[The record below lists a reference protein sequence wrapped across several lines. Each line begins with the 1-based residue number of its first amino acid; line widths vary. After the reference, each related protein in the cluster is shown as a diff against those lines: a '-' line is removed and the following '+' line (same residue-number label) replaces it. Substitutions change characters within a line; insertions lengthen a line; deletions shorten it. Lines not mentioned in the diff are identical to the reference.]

1 MENRVT
7 ICAEIDWV
15 FEGCQLFEGLLAD
28 RTLEEFKEALFVKY
42 GLDTEYSRKCIS
54 LLEQIQADAKETFA
68 DAAEQ
73 IERYFK
79 EFLPDTP
86 LIDFILCRDTDIER
100 SCATAEGLA
109 AHYNALTAQQRD
121 AFFYKEMVR
130 DTEPEEFRE
139 VIGCE
144 KEGIVVSEAERMRRI
159 LREIRKL
166 DLTLE
171 KKAVLED
178 AYLNRDA
185 CFREITALLERAIT
199 FLQGYEAQMRAL
211 CEPWE
216 KYWTKIAEEQ
226 RLEDVMQHFN
236 VKCEDVE
243 KGVYLCPSVLQC
255 ASLYIT
261 IDGGVIPREKR
272 LLPSWQIGVLLNED
286 FGPRSEMQEQYQA
299 EWLLKSLKALSDK
312 SKYDIL
318 LFVKEKPSYG
328 SEIAKQ
334 FSLTTATVSHHMN
347 KLLGLGLISVEQRD
361 GKVYYQTD
369 REAMRKLFDACK
381 EIFC

>member
-1 MENRVT
+1 MENKVT

-15 FEGCQLFEGLLAD
+15 FEGCQLFEGLLLE
-28 RTLEEFKEALFVKY
+28 RTLDEFKEAVFVKY
-42 GLDTEYSRKCIS
+42 GLNTEYSRKCIS
-54 LLEQIQADAKETFA
+54 LLEQIQAGAREAFA

-86 LIDFILCRDTDIER
+86 LIDFILCRDTDPER
-100 SCATAEGLA
+100 SCATVKGLT
-109 AHYNALTAQQRD
+109 AHYDALTAQQRD
-121 AFFYKEMVR
+121 AFFYKEMVQ
-130 DTEPEEFRE
+130 DTEPEEFRA

-144 KEGIVVSEAERMRRI
+144 KEGIVVSEAERMRGI

-166 DLTLE
+166 DLPLE
-171 KKAVLED
+171 KKALLED
-178 AYLNRDA
+178 IYLNRDA

-211 CEPWE
+211 CELWE
-216 KYWTKIAEEQ
+216 KYWTKIVEER
-226 RLEDVMQHFN
+226 RLEEAMNHFN

-261 IDGGVIPREKR
+261 IDSGLIPREKR
-272 LLPSWQIGVLLNED
+272 LLPAWQIGLLLNED
-286 FGPRSEMQEQYQA
+286 FGPRSEMQEEYQA

-347 KLLGLGLISVEQRD
+347 KLLRLGLISVEQRD
-361 GKVYYQTD
+361 GKVYYQTN
-369 REAMRKLFDACK
+369 REEIRKLFDACK
-381 EIFC
+381 DIFC

>member
-1 MENRVT
+1 MENKVT

-15 FEGCQLFEGLLAD
+15 FESCQLFEGLLSE
-28 RTLEEFKEALFVKY
+28 RTLEEFKEVIFVKY

-54 LLEQIQADAKETFA
+54 LLEQIQAGAKEAFA
-68 DAAEQ
+68 DDMQQ
-73 IERYFK
+73 IEHYFN
-79 EFLPDTP
+79 EFLSDTP
-86 LIDFILCRDTDIER
+86 LIDFILCRDTDPER
-100 SCATAEGLA
+100 SCATVEGLT
-109 AHYNALTAQQRD
+109 AHYDALTAQQRD

-130 DTEPEEFRE
+130 GAEPEAFRE

-166 DLTLE
+166 DLSLE

-178 AYLNRDA
+178 VYLNRDA

-199 FLQGYEAQMRAL
+199 FLQGYEAQMLAL
-211 CEPWE
+211 CEPWK
-216 KYWTKIAEEQ
+216 KYWTKVVKER
-226 RLEDVMQHFN
+226 RLEEMMQRFN
-236 VKCEDVE
+236 VKCEEVE

-261 IDGGVIPREKR
+261 IDGGVIPRGKR
-272 LLPSWQIGVLLNED
+272 LLPAWQIGLLLNED
-286 FGPRSEMQEQYQA
+286 FGPRSEMQEEYQA

-328 SEIAKQ
+328 SEIAKH

-369 REAMRKLFDACK
+369 KDAMRKLFDVCK
-381 EIFC
+381 DIFC